1 MSTTPVIKSPFFKDT
16 MTMVH
21 IGSEVCVFVILFV
34 YFRNNMNQITSRVDE
49 MNTTI
54 KDQGN
59 EIKSLQDEIK
69 SIRDEMKQMSHKTQH
84 ETFTLPKKINKQVTI
99 QQDEDEE
106 SLLQYR
112 TPTLTTLEPPPRP
125 QTPPPRPQTPRPQT
139 PPPRPQ
145 TPRPQTPPPRP
156 QTPPI
161 EKSKNEI
168 KTEEK
173 VIDLDEALA
182 DEISGLD

>member
-1 MSTTPVIKSPFFKDT
+1 MNKMSATPVIKSPFFKDT

-34 YFRNNMNQITSRVDE
+34 YFRNNMNKITSRVDE

-54 KDQGN
+54 QDQGN

-99 QQDEDEE
+99 HQDEDEE

-125 QTPPPRPQTPRPQT
+125 QTPPPRHQTPHTQTPHTQT
-139 PPPRPQ
+139 PPPR
-145 TPRPQTPPPRP
+145 T

-182 DEISGLD
+182 DEISGLN